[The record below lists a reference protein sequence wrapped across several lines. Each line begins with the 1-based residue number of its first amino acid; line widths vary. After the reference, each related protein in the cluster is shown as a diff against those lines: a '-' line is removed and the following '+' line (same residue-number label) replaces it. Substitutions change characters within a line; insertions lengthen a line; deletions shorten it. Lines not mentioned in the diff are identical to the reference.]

1 MSLAGRGVVV
11 TRPRELASAFAR
23 RIEGLGA
30 RAIVFPTL
38 EIQALPAPAVLGE
51 IARFDF
57 VVFVSPSAV
66 RVAQRMLPPWP
77 RGARAVA
84 ISFGTKRE
92 LDAAGIAPVI
102 VSSATADSE
111 GLLAV
116 PELQQMAG
124 KRVLIIRGDDG
135 RALLGESLAARGARV
150 EYAECYRRLR
160 PDTDPAPLLAAWRRG
175 EVAAVIALS
184 AQALANFVDLTQG
197 ALGAAT
203 PFFVPHERIARR
215 ARTLGVREIVV
226 AAPGDDAMIERL
238 VAYFDGRD

>member
-11 TRPRELASAFAR
+11 TRPRELAATFAE
-23 RIEGLGA
+23 RIGRLGA

-38 EIQALPAPAVLGE
+38 EIEALPSPATLRD

-66 RVAQRMLPPWP
+66 RVARRMLPPWP
-77 RGARAVA
+77 QGVRAVA
-84 ISFGTKRE
+84 ISLGTRRE

-102 VSSATADSE
+102 VSTATADSE
-111 GLLAV
+111 GLLAA

-124 KRVLIIRGDDG
+124 KRVLIVRGDDG

-150 EYAECYRRLR
+150 EYAECYRRVR
-160 PDTDPAPLLAAWRRG
+160 PEVDPAPLLAAWRRG

-197 ALGAAT
+197 QLAAT
-203 PFFVPHERIARR
+203 PLFVPHERIARR
-215 ARTLGVREIVV
+215 ARALGVREIVV

>member
-11 TRPRELASAFAR
+11 TRPRDLAAAFAA
-23 RIEGLGA
+23 RIERLGA

-38 EIQALPAPAVLGE
+38 EIQPLPVPAALGE

-66 RVAQRMLPPWP
+66 RVARRMLPAWP
-77 RGARAVA
+77 QGLPAVA
-84 ISFGTKRE
+84 ISGGTQRE

-111 GLLAV
+111 GLLAA
-116 PELQQMAG
+116 PALQQMAG
-124 KRVLIIRGDDG
+124 KRVLIVRGDDG

-150 EYAECYRRLR
+150 EYAQCYRRVR
-160 PDTDPAPLLAAWRRG
+160 PDADPAPLLEAWRRG

-184 AQALANFVDLTQG
+184 AQALANFVDLTHG
-197 ALGAAT
+197 ALVAT
-203 PFFVPHERIARR
+203 PLFVPHGRIARR
-215 ARTLGVREIVV
+215 AQALGVREIVL

>member
-11 TRPRELASAFAR
+11 TRPRDLAAPFAA
-23 RIEGLGA
+23 RIERLGA

-38 EIQALPAPAVLGE
+38 EILALPAPAALDA
-51 IARFDF
+51 IAGFDF

-66 RVAQRMLPPWP
+66 RVARRMLPAWP
-77 RGARAVA
+77 RGVRAVA
-84 ISFGTKRE
+84 ISLGTKRE

-111 GLLAV
+111 GLLAA

-124 KRVLIIRGDDG
+124 RRVLIVRGDDG

-150 EYAECYRRLR
+150 EYAECYRRVR
-160 PDTDPAPLLAAWRRG
+160 PAVDPAPLLAAWRRG

-184 AQALANFVDLTQG
+184 AQALTNFVDITHG
-197 ALGAAT
+197 ALAAT
-203 PFFVPHERIARR
+203 PLFVPHERIARR
-215 ARTLGVREIVV
+215 AQGLGVREIVV

-238 VAYFDGRD
+238 VAYFDGTD